1 MHEGQIRH
9 LLKPAPRKEELAAW
23 TELQAALALLRLVL
37 DLTRLQP
44 ALVLS
49 RNTAEILGELDI

>member
-1 MHEGQIRH
+1 MHEGQIWH
-9 LLKPAPRKEELAAW
+9 LLKSAPRKEELATW
-23 TELQAALALLRLVL
+23 TELQATPALLRLML
-37 DLTRLQP
+37 DLIHWQA